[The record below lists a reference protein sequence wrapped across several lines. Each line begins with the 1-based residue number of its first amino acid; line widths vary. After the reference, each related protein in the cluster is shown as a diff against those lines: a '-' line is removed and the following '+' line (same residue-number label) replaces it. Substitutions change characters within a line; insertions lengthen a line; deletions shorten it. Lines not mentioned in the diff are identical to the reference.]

1 MKMLMVLIH
10 VWHRFFSV
18 FCEASYKSSSTAI
31 AQNAFLQKNILTFA
45 VIEHHGGFGCNPLIS
60 RSIAG
65 CEKLYLNKVV
75 L

>member
-18 FCEASYKSSSTAI
+18 FCEASYKSSSTVI
-31 AQNAFLQKNILTFA
+31 AQNAKKQKNILAFA

-60 RSIAG
+60 
-65 CEKLYLNKVV
+65 
-75 L
+75 

>member
-18 FCEASYKSSSTAI
+18 FCEASSTVI
-31 AQNAFLQKNILTFA
+31 AQNAKKQKNIVAFA

-60 RSIAG
+60 
-65 CEKLYLNKVV
+65 
-75 L
+75 